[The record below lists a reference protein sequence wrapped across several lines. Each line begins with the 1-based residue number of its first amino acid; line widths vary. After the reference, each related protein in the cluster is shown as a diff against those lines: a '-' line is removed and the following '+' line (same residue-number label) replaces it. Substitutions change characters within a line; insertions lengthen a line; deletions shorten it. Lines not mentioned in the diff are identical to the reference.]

1 VKQIAFVL
9 CTSSAQALSSV
20 SVQQEYLLELLH
32 LQLSAFKLLVTM
44 TYHPSYWNETPFQ
57 LLNIFCTSKEWK
69 YFIMSK
75 NKNELVCLLCSL
87 GLFDILLLEFP
98 KL

>member
-9 CTSSAQALSSV
+9 CTSSVQALSSV

-57 LLNIFCTSKEWK
+57 SLNIFCNSKEWI
-69 YFIMSK
+69 YFIMS
-75 NKNELVCLLCSL
+75 KNELVCLLCSL